1 MLMCMRSMKR
11 THAIVLWGVVVVTL
25 CAFIWFMSSRT
36 SGESGGMSER
46 VADAVARAV
55 VPGYVGSTAAE
66 KARVV
71 AGMQFPIR
79 KAGHFLEYAAL
90 GAAVYQLLQ
99 AIDRWPRGRRARM
112 VAAWA
117 LAVCY
122 AATDEVHQLFVSG
135 RSGQPTDVL
144 IDACG
149 VLAGVA
155 VASLLTRRRR
165 TGQPISARAGDAGK

>member
-1 MLMCMRSMKR
+1 
-11 THAIVLWGVVVVTL
+11 
-25 CAFIWFMSSRT
+25 
-36 SGESGGMSER
+36 
-46 VADAVARAV
+46 
-55 VPGYVGSTAAE
+55 
-66 KARVV
+66 
-71 AGMQFPIR
+71 
-79 KAGHFLEYAAL
+79 
-90 GAAVYQLLQ
+90 
-99 AIDRWPRGRRARM
+99 M

-155 VASLLTRRRR
+155 VVHLLTRPRQ
-165 TGQPISARAGDAGK
+165 G